1 MPNKRSK
8 RHGTKKFYCPI
19 CEGRLWRLG
28 GAKYHLFYQNF
39 EEIKENTD
47 ISIQRAKLIINQNKT
62 YLDTNRWIEEFH
74 CPKDG
79 NFWLTVSVNQGDYD
93 YRPSKETDWLQ
104 TNKTLDPR
112 SSNPSVSEF
121 TRRMSRKPQ

>member
-8 RHGTKKFYCPI
+8 RRSTKKFYCPI
-19 CEGRLWRLG
+19 CEGRLWRSG
-28 GAKYHLFYQNF
+28 GSKYHLFYQNF

-47 ISIQRAKLIINQNKT
+47 ISIKRAKLIINQNKT

-79 NFWLTVSVNQGDYD
+79 NFWLTVSVKQGGYD
-93 YRPSKETDWLQ
+93 YRPAKETDWLQ